1 MIYADEDFYN
11 LTYLC
16 GREAVITAAFDFYA
30 RTATFKIK
38 QYTGTNVD
46 EDNIPDEVK
55 NCCCE
60 IAEMIYTNAKAAAEG
75 VGLTSE
81 SVGGWSKSYESSEQ
95 RSQSIDVSVHNVIY
109 KWLSGTDLLFR
120 GVR

>member
-1 MIYADEDFYN
+1 MNYADESFYTN
-11 LTYLC
+11 TYLA
-16 GREAVITAAFDFYA
+16 GKAAVITTAFDFYA
-30 RTATFKIK
+30 RSATQRIK
-38 QYTGTNVD
+38 LYTSYNVD

-60 IAEMIYTNAKAAAEG
+60 LAECCYREEMALANNG
-75 VGLTSE
+75 VSSE
-81 SVGGWSKSYESSEQ
+81 SVGGWSKSYESSEAHKAA
-95 RSQSIDVSVHNVIY
+95 SDKNTHDIVY